1 MSKHFNSIFIE
12 LAKGLA
18 KSTDQAIELL
28 HQATGISKA
37 ELGKMDKGELIQ
49 LLSQV
54 VKSQKLKDLHLHWR
68 HSQAYD
74 YKYQWYTHVSD
85 LQSRGIVDA
94 GKKRRLQAL
103 PDTISELIRFNLGKY
118 AFLKD
123 LYVRARMESG
133 SLNNPNAAPTISIPS
148 SVRSSSSNSSVA
160 PGI

>member
-12 LAKGLA
+12 LVKGLA

-28 HQATGISKA
+28 HHATGMTKS
-37 ELGKMDKGELIQ
+37 ELGKMDKGELLQ

-54 VKSQKLKDLHLHWR
+54 VRGQKLKNLHLHWR

-85 LQSRGIVDA
+85 LQSRGIVGA
-94 GKKRRLQAL
+94 GKKRKLQAL
-103 PDTISELIRFNLGKY
+103 PDTVSELIRFNIGKY

-133 SLNNPNAAPTISIPS
+133 SLNNPNAAPTITIPS
-148 SVRSSSSNSSVA
+148 SVRSSSSDSSVV